1 MNKFTSRSMATALL
15 ASIVVLGV
23 SPAVAADTAG
33 ASLQVAGQKIDSGLG
48 DLPHYSQWAD
58 PTGRNPL
65 RRASGASGAKVQVA
79 GEKKDSGLGDLPHFS
94 QWADATGRQ
103 QATQVS
109 LAK

>member
-15 ASIVVLGV
+15 ASIVVLAA
-23 SPAVAADTAG
+23 SPTVAADTASAG
-33 ASLQVAGQKIDSGLG
+33 VQVVGQKLDSGLG

-58 PTGRNPL
+58 PTGSTPL
-65 RRASGASGAKVQVA
+65 RRASGATGVKVQVA

-94 QWADATGRQ
+94 QWADTTGRQ
-103 QATQVS
+103 QAVQVS